1 MYPMKKTSILALFG
15 ALTLSLTLASQA
27 QAQMKVGTIDMQKIF
42 NAFYKTRDA
51 QDKLQDAQKAY
62 KDELDSRM
70 DIYKKNMDTINKL
83 NEEINKP
90 ESSGASKDQKAQE
103 RDSKIQEEKGL
114 EKDIT
119 EFRQAREKQIQ
130 DQMKRMRDGIV
141 DDIMKIVNDQVK
153 GQNYDFVFD
162 KSGFSA
168 NNIVSVVLYAKDSYD
183 FSDSVISKL
192 NANRPAAT
200 PAPSAGTKAS
210 PGNTPATTTKPS
222 GGLPAPHNP

>member
-1 MYPMKKTSILALFG
+1 MKKSPVLALLG
-15 ALTLSLTLASQA
+15 ALALSMTLASQT

-42 NAFYKTRDA
+42 NAYYKTRDA

-153 GQNYDFVFD
+153 GQNFDLVFD

-183 FSDSVISKL
+183 FSDSIISKL
-192 NANRPAAT
+192 NANRPASTPT
-200 PAPSAGTKAS
+200 PAPAAGAKS
-210 PGNTPATTTKPS
+210 
-222 GGLPAPHNP
+222 PAPKNR